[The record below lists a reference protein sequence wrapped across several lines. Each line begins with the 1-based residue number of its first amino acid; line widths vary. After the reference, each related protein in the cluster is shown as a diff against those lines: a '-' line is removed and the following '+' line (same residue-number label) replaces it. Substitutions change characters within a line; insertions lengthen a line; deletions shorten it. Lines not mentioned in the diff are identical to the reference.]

1 MTRKGR
7 RLVLVS
13 LVVAIAGAAVGLTL
27 FALRGD
33 VSLFVT
39 PSELAAKDPPPGS
52 SLRIGGIVADGSV
65 VRAAGGVVDF
75 DVTDMK
81 KSVKV
86 TFKGILPDLFREGQ
100 GVVAEGVLI
109 SPGQVR
115 ADIVLAKHDERYM
128 PRDVADALKKQGVWR
143 EDGSGAASGAVA
155 RSGR

>member
-1 MTRKGR
+1 MSRKGR
-7 RLVLVS
+7 RLFLIS
-13 LVVAIAGAAVGLTL
+13 LVVAIVGVAVGLTL

-52 SLRIGGIVADGSV
+52 ALRIGGLVADGSV
-65 VRAAGGVVDF
+65 VHTAGGRVTF

-86 TFKGILPDLFREGQ
+86 TYTGILPDLFREGQ
-100 GVVAEGVLI
+100 GVVAEGVLV
-109 SPGQVR
+109 SPGQIQ

-128 PRDVADALKKQGVWR
+128 PKDIADALKKQGVWQ
-143 EDGSGAASGAVA
+143 EDGATPSAVA
-155 RSGR
+155 RSAE